1 MASNVQLIQTSLTG
15 DYLTYLNTITVHGSS
30 SSGSNFHLYNSGT
43 SQRIQVINDADT
55 KLRVHNDALSTTS
68 GDHDAYTSP
77 SGLTTGVKVY
87 ILDTDGDKW
96 YLRVRDSSVDVI
108 SQSLVDN
115 IENGSNGMEKQQLQF
130 DLVTVSV

>member
-1 MASNVQLIQTSLTG
+1 MYI
-15 DYLTYLNTITVHGSS
+15 ITVFIVLLASIG
-30 SSGSNFHLYNSGT
+30 NFHLYNSGT

-115 IENGSNGMEKQQLQF
+115 VSLVLSINSSN
-130 DLVTVSV
+130 TI